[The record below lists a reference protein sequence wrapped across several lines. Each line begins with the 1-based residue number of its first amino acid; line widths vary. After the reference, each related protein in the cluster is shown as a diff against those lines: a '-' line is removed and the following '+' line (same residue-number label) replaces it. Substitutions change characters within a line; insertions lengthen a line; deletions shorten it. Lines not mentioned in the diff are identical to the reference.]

1 MALSE
6 EKAAAGVSRV
16 SRAVVSVVTENGFT
30 IVRTCDVDADAPS
43 IPGKHC
49 FVVQDDG
56 GAEHEVTVE
65 FNEEATALVQR
76 RRRSPLSPEN
86 SFWLN
91 CAERSL
97 ATYLLEKNQLPPDG
111 VLIIEDVCLD
121 DLEVA
126 RRWSSA

>member
-1 MALSE
+1 MSLSK
-6 EKAAAGVSRV
+6 EKAAAGGFRV

-30 IVRTCDVDADAPS
+30 VVRSCDVDAEAPS
-43 IPGKHC
+43 VAGKHC

-65 FNEEATALVQR
+65 FSEEAAALVRR

-97 ATYLLEKNQLPPDG
+97 ATYLLEKNRLPPG
-111 VLIIEDVCLD
+111 GILVIEDVCPD
-121 DLEVA
+121 DLEAA
-126 RRWSSA
+126 RRWSSD

>member
-1 MALSE
+1 MALGE
-6 EKAAAGVSRV
+6 EKAAADGSRV
-16 SRAVVSVVTENGFT
+16 SRAAVSVITENGFT
-30 IVRTCDVDADAPS
+30 IMRSCDVDADAPS
-43 IPGKHC
+43 LPGKHC

-56 GAEHEVTVE
+56 GSEHEITVE
-65 FNEEATALVQR
+65 FSEEATALFQR

-97 ATYLLEKNQLPPDG
+97 ATYLLEKNRLPPDG
-111 VLIIEDVCLD
+111 ILVIEDVCLD

-126 RRWSSA
+126 RRWSSD